1 MGKFS
6 LIFGII
12 VIGVGLY
19 HAYDAIAIM
28 KYDVS
33 DPVFIF
39 AMAIAAIAI
48 AVGLGLV
55 KKYDSDNKKEKM
67 WASIAGLFFKLSF

>member
-1 MGKFS
+1 VGKFS

-39 AMAIAAIAI
+39 AMAIAVI
-48 AVGLGLV
+48 AVAVGSGLI
-55 KKYDSDNKKEKM
+55 KKYDSDNKKEK
-67 WASIAGLFFKLSF
+67 SKQL